1 MIMKSENFFALDLE
15 LNRPNGDSPPRIIQ
29 VGLAI
34 ANIADQENIK
44 SVSWHLDPQEP
55 IDPEIT
61 ELTGITDE
69 IIREKSVPHE
79 TVARQLGELLRL
91 YNVFTN
97 PIVWGGTPRHSDSKE
112 LCTEFRERGID
123 FPFFGRRI
131 IDVKT
136 IYVFHQI
143 VKNKTKSGSLS
154 SAMNSYGLKFIG
166 KPHRADVDAR
176 NTLRFFFHL
185 VNRQGL
191 FETYVQQV
199 KDLK

>member
-1 MIMKSENFFALDLE
+1 MNSENFFALDLE
-15 LNRPNGDSPPRIIQ
+15 LNKSKDNSPPKIIQ

-34 ANIADQENIK
+34 ADITNQDNIK
-44 SVSWHLDPQEP
+44 SVSWYLDPKEP
-55 IDPEIT
+55 IDQEIT
-61 ELTGITDE
+61 NLTGITDE

-79 TVARQLGELLRL
+79 TVAHQLGEILRV

-97 PIVWGGTPRHSDSKE
+97 PIVWGGTPKHSDSEE
-112 LCTEFRERGID
+112 LCSEFRERGIH

-136 IYVFHQI
+136 IYVFHQT
-143 VKNKTKSGSLS
+143 VRGKNKSGGLR

-166 KPHRADVDAR
+166 KPHRADVDAK

-191 FETYVQQV
+191 FENYGQQI
-199 KDLK
+199 KELK